1 MIKFFDI
8 STFDIIEEIASDRIC
23 FFLHTALYWIII
35 NFLNFR
41 EPFEAAQQQEKE
53 KQIQE
58 AAKKVADKT
67 PEKKPSKIV
76 PKKKPDSLDEK
87 NPQESRFEQKHL
99 LDNDTELG

>member
-1 MIKFFDI
+1 M
-8 STFDIIEEIASDRIC
+8 
-23 FFLHTALYWIII
+23 
-35 NFLNFR
+35 NFR

-58 AAKKVADKT
+58 AAKKVAEKT
-67 PEKKPSKIV
+67 PE
-76 PKKKPDSLDEK
+76 KKPDSLDEK

>member
-1 MIKFFDI
+1 M
-8 STFDIIEEIASDRIC
+8 
-23 FFLHTALYWIII
+23 
-35 NFLNFR
+35 
-41 EPFEAAQQQEKE
+41 
-53 KQIQE
+53 
-58 AAKKVADKT
+58 ADKT